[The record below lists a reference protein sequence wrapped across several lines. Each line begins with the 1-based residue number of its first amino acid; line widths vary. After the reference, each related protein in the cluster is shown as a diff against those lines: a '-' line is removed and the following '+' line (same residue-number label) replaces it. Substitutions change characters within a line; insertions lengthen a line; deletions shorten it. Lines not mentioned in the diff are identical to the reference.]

1 MNSIAQDRL
10 ESLSQRYQTGG
21 LHHGLLFRG
30 DSLLFLE
37 SSLRQ
42 LCAEI
47 LNIGEGMT
55 EHPDLFHL
63 RPTGKA
69 RIITVEKTRSLMADL
84 YRSGHQGNQKV
95 AIIHEADRMRKEA
108 ANAFLK
114 TLEEP
119 PPGTFLFLL
128 TTRPYSILPTIR
140 SRTLLVRLEEPS
152 SQTENLEMQ
161 NWLENYTQWIV
172 LILNREK
179 LKQDRVSPVFMAY
192 GLVESLTTLIKST
205 ADEITKEALT
215 NRTKELEDKEKD
227 AYESGLRRGVRSHM
241 LKEISDK
248 TRTFITQNEK
258 IFGSIDLNGQ
268 KLARVIR
275 KLESMSGLLEV
286 NLKEDSALEDFFLSS
301 LRIWSAK

>member
-1 MNSIAQDRL
+1 
-10 ESLSQRYQTGG
+10 
-21 LHHGLLFRG
+21 
-30 DSLLFLE
+30 
-37 SSLRQ
+37 
-42 LCAEI
+42 
-47 LNIGEGMT
+47 
-55 EHPDLFHL
+55 
-63 RPTGKA
+63 
-69 RIITVEKTRSLMADL
+69 
-84 YRSGHQGNQKV
+84 
-95 AIIHEADRMRKEA
+95 MRKEA

-161 NWLENYTQWIV
+161 NWLENYTDWIE
-172 LILNREK
+172 LLLNREK

-215 NRTKELEDKEKD
+215 SRTKELEDKEKD